1 MLLRPAQPEDA
12 VDVAR
17 VHVRA
22 WQVGYRG
29 LLPDEYLDALRP
41 EQRAQRYDFA
51 TQDNRKPA
59 TLVALAQGA
68 IRGFATVAPARDS
81 DRADHGELCALYVD
95 PDWWGHGM
103 GAALIAAARQRL
115 FAQGFRCASL
125 WLLAGNA
132 RAERFYRK
140 DGWQP
145 DGHRRVDQVW
155 AVTVD
160 ELRYHT
166 ALGASSAST

>member
-1 MLLRPAQPEDA
+1 MLIRPALPDDA
-12 VDVAR
+12 LDVAR

-51 TQDNRKPA
+51 TQDSHKPA
-59 TLVALAQGA
+59 TLVAVTQGA

-81 DRADHGELCALYVD
+81 DRPEHGELCALYVD
-95 PDWWGHGM
+95 PDWWGHGI
-103 GAALIAAARQRL
+103 GAALIAVARKRL
-115 FAQGFRCASL
+115 FAHGFRYANL
-125 WLLAGNA
+125 WVLAGNA

-145 DGHRRVDQVW
+145 DGHRRIDQVW

-160 ELRYHT
+160 EIRYHT
-166 ALGASSAST
+166 ALDQTPALM